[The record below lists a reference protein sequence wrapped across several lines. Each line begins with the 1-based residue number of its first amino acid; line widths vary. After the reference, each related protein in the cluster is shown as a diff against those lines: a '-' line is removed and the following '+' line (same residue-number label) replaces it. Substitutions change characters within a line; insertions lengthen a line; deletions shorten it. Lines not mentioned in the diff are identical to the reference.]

1 MNLAVDLKF
10 SKAEFLR
17 WVQRQEG
24 RYELQNGRVV
34 MMAGGSRAHSSI
46 YFDLAMAIAARVD
59 RNRWRVHTA
68 EFAVEIGEDIR
79 YPDVLVEA
87 EGQMPDGF
95 TASAPVLVAEVL
107 SPSSLHLDFGIK
119 ATEYMSLPSLQVY
132 IVAAQDAPRVWL
144 WERDAEG
151 KFPPEPEIIEGSE
164 ASLNLK
170 PLALTIPLSEV
181 FGAILKK

>member
-1 MNLAVDLKF
+1 MNLAVDLRF

-79 YPDVLVEA
+79 YPDVLLEA
-87 EGQMPDGF
+87 AGQ
-95 TASAPVLVAEVL
+95 TADDLSANSPVLVAEVA

-119 ATEYMSLPSLQVY
+119 AREYMSLPSLQTY
-132 IVAAQDAPRVWL
+132 LVAAQDAPRMWL
-144 WERDAEG
+144 WERDADG
-151 KFPPEPEIIEGSE
+151 KFPSEPQIIEGTE
-164 ASLNLK
+164 ASLELK
-170 PLALTIPLSEV
+170 HLAITIPLAEV
-181 FGAILKK
+181 FGAIIKK